1 MRCIGIWLR
10 AAALCLAGIAM
21 LLSAADMAAA
31 QQFKV
36 GDRVAAPF
44 IGTEYLDSVIVRIDP
59 ASPYP
64 YRVHPLGYLDTMDT
78 SFPASMLKAPGSV
91 PTKAI
96 GGIADD
102 PWLMKLNGKAKY
114 RPAALFPGKYE
125 CWTLSSGGSASLAA
139 AMGLNFEI
147 LDASRYRDSAG
158 KVANYTFDPASGN
171 LVFQGGALDGQQ
183 ATYEQISDP
192 PSASQPPTVTFAV
205 SGDSCQH
212 PM

>member
-1 MRCIGIWLR
+1 MWLR
-10 AAALCLAGIAM
+10 AAVLCLAGAVM
-21 LLSAADMAAA
+21 LLPAVDEAAA

-44 IGTEYLDSVIVRIDP
+44 IGTDYLDSVIVRIDP
-59 ASPYP
+59 SSPYP

-102 PWLMKLNGKAKY
+102 PWLMKLNGTAKY
-114 RPAALFPGKYE
+114 QPAVLVPGKYE
-125 CWTLSSGGSASLAA
+125 CWTFSSSGSASLEA

-147 LDASRYRDSAG
+147 LDASQYRDSAG
-158 KVANYTFDPASGN
+158 AVANYQFDAGSGS
-171 LVFQGGALDGQQ
+171 LVFQGGALDGQK
-183 ATYEQISDP
+183 ASYEQVSDP
-192 PSASQPPTVTFAV
+192 PTASQPPTVTFAV